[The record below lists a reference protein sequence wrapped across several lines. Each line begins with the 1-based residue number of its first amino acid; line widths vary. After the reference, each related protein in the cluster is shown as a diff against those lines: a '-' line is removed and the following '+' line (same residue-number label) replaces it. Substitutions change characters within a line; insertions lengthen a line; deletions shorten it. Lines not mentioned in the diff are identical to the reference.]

1 VSSST
6 TDGEMNARIASLE
19 ALNQDYI
26 RYIREKTNQLLEVMG
41 TKALDA
47 EELDDRALLE
57 LDPIGIIAQSFTQI
71 LDNLKGTIEELREA
85 RNELQAIF
93 DATGVGISIIDRN
106 FVIERCNEKQR
117 ELLVDPGMG
126 DVVGRFCYEIYSNR
140 CSPTSQCP
148 ALDSFATGKPALVRE
163 VVKKGKVFQVV
174 TTPFA
179 RSADGEVTKVIEV
192 VMDITE
198 KKNAET
204 TEKELRGDFITE
216 KLKLATVIESL
227 SEGLLVL
234 NTEDR
239 VLSVNRAAEEITE
252 RIAGNML
259 GQPFST
265 LFPSAMLLGKFDDR
279 QGLAITYRAQEGRE
293 RQLSANLRS
302 LRDAEGRCIGKVVT
316 FRDTT
321 EENKR
326 LELYN
331 RAEKLAAIGQLSAGV
346 AHELNTPLGSILG
359 YARLLLKEQNLS
371 PVQQERAAIIAE
383 QAKKSS
389 TIIQALLSFARH
401 SDPAQRT
408 LESCDLNQIIDH
420 ARQLLATELM
430 KRKVEL
436 ITELQPV
443 PLIAAD
449 PRGLE
454 QVVLNLVLNAL
465 QAIRRQG
472 RIVVST
478 RCSGDRI
485 ILQVEDNGP
494 GIPEEIRSRIFDPFF
509 TTKPHGEGTGL
520 GLAIC
525 SGIVGELGG
534 TMDVTST
541 AGQGAV
547 FTASLPV
554 TTDGRGEQRE
564 SGRSV

>member
-1 VSSST
+1 MQ
-6 TDGEMNARIASLE
+6 ERCAALE
-19 ALNQDYI
+19 AVNQDYI

-71 LDNLKGTIEELREA
+71 LENLNGTIEELREA

-106 FVIERCNEKQR
+106 FVVQRCNEKQR
-117 ELLVDPGMG
+117 ELLVDPNLEEVAGH
-126 DVVGRFCYEIYSNR
+126 FCYEIYSNR
-140 CSPTSQCP
+140 CSPTSKCP

-163 VVKKGKVFQVV
+163 IVKKGKVFQVV
-174 TTPFA
+174 TTPFS

-192 VMDITE
+192 SLDITA
-198 KKNAET
+198 KKTAET
-204 TEKELRGDFITE
+204 VEKELRGDFLTE
-216 KLKLATVIESL
+216 KLKLATVVESL

-234 NTEDR
+234 DSEDR
-239 VLSVNRAAEEITE
+239 VISVNRAAEEILE
-252 RIAGNML
+252 GMVGKML
-259 GQPFST
+259 GRSLAE
-265 LFPSAMLLGKFDDR
+265 LFPFTLLLTGKTDDL
-279 QGLAITYRAQEGRE
+279 QGVPITYRIGDGHDRH
-293 RQLSANLRS
+293 LSTNLSS
-302 LRDAEGRCIGKVVT
+302 LLDAEGRHIGRVVT
-316 FRDTT
+316 FRDIT
-321 EENKR
+321 EEKKR
-326 LELYN
+326 LDLYH

-359 YARLLLKEQNLS
+359 YARLLLKEQTLS
-371 PVQQERAAIIAE
+371 PIQQERAAIIAE

-389 TIIQALLSFARH
+389 TIIQALLSFARQ

-408 LESCDLNQIIDH
+408 LEDCDLNRIIDH
-420 ARQLLATELM
+420 AHQLLATELM

-436 ITELQPV
+436 ITDLQPL

-478 RCSGDRI
+478 RRSGDRV
-485 ILQVEDNGP
+485 ILQVEDDGP
-494 GIPEEIRSRIFDPFF
+494 GIPEQIRSRIFDPFF

-525 SGIVGELGG
+525 SGIIGDLGG
-534 TMDVTST
+534 IMDVTST
-541 AGQGAV
+541 VGRGAV
-547 FTASLPV
+547 FIASLPV
-554 TTDGRGEQRE
+554 TNNG
-564 SGRSV
+564 